1 MENEKSTL
9 CFVGSIF
16 LGRRCRPGVWPFR
29 HVNPLRQHGDA
40 GRSTDHCPAVILQP
54 SHGDGGDELG
64 QTQSVQ
70 FGAERKGNES
80 ARDIATCQLDGA
92 SRLASRLSNQAPR
105 CHTFYMEP
113 QPYWEPAEDVFII
126 HYTKTVVA
134 AFGSDEGWDR
144 ELGLKTE
151 IVPLTKPFGL
161 YEGNVFQGIVKFDS
175 QPVPFAEVEVEFYN
189 RDQTAQAPTDYMITQ
204 TIKADQ
210 NGVFTY
216 AAPHFG
222 WWGFAALNEA
232 DYKLKTEAGQE
243 KGVELGAVLW
253 VHFEA
258 WGSK

>member
-1 MENEKSTL
+1 MKKALCVLLVMLFFCGAAGQAFGHFGMLIPSDNMVMQEGPRTIKLQLSFSHPMEMVGMNLVKPKAFNLVLNEKEMSLLETL
-9 CFVGSIF
+9 QPASLMGHPAWQADYPIK
-16 LGRRCRPGVWPFR
+16 RPG
-29 HVNPLRQHGDA
+29 A
-40 GRSTDHCPAVILQP
+40 Y
-54 SHGDGGDELG
+54 
-64 QTQSVQ
+64 
-70 FGAERKGNES
+70 
-80 ARDIATCQLDGA
+80 
-92 SRLASRLSNQAPR
+92 
-105 CHTFYMEP
+105 TFYMEP

-161 YEGNVFQGIVKFDS
+161 YGGNVFQGIVKFDG

-232 DYKLKTEAGQE
+232 DYKLKTDSGQE